1 MAGSVPSE
9 LGSDGDRPAM
19 AARQRMGIFG
29 CCRFLAAL
37 FGWTAIAWLSV
48 DAKAQSE
55 LPLFDG
61 HIHYSVGATQQY
73 SPEQVIGI
81 LDGAG
86 IRQALLSSTPNDGTV
101 ELYRRYPQRFI
112 PELRPY
118 RKTRDLATW
127 SVERRSWYRDPETV
141 AFIEQELTR
150 GIYRGIG
157 EFHLDGVEADTPVI
171 RRIVQIASER
181 KLWMHAHS
189 DAEAIDKLF
198 AYDPQARIV
207 WAHAGMSEPPAVI
220 GRMLTRYPALSA
232 DLSYRDVAPGG
243 TLDPE
248 WKALFLKF
256 PDRFLYG
263 SDTWIPPRWEEV
275 GSLTQQARG
284 WLAQLPPEVAENIAW
299 RNAERIFGK

>member
-1 MAGSVPSE
+1 MHRMGT
-9 LGSDGDRPAM
+9 LGSPKL
-19 AARQRMGIFG
+19 
-29 CCRFLAAL
+29 LALL
-37 FGWTAIAWLSV
+37 FWWMAIAWPSV
-48 DAKAQSE
+48 DAKAQSG

-61 HIHYSVGATQQY
+61 HIHYSVGATERY

-101 ELYRRYPQRFI
+101 ELYKRYPQRFI

-118 RKTRDLATW
+118 RNTRDLATW
-127 SVERRSWYRDPETV
+127 SVERRSWYRDPDTV
-141 AFIEQELTR
+141 AFIEQELKR

-171 RRIVQIASER
+171 RRIVQIAAER

-198 AYDPQARIV
+198 AHDPHARIV

-220 GRMLTRYPALSA
+220 DRMLARYPALWA
-232 DLSYRDVAPGG
+232 DLSYRDVSPGG

-248 WKALFLKF
+248 WKALFLKY

-275 GSLTQQARG
+275 GLLTQQARG

-299 RNAERIFGK
+299 RNAERIFAE

>member
-1 MAGSVPSE
+1 MV
-9 LGSDGDRPAM
+9 
-19 AARQRMGIFG
+19 
-29 CCRFLAAL
+29 
-37 FGWTAIAWLSV
+37 
-48 DAKAQSE
+48 
-55 LPLFDG
+55 
-61 HIHYSVGATQQY
+61 
-73 SPEQVIGI
+73 
-81 LDGAG
+81 
-86 IRQALLSSTPNDGTV
+86 
-101 ELYRRYPQRFI
+101 
-112 PELRPY
+112 
-118 RKTRDLATW
+118 
-127 SVERRSWYRDPETV
+127 RDPDTV
-141 AFIEQELTR
+141 AFIEQELKR

-198 AYDPQARIV
+198 AYDPHARIV
-207 WAHAGMSEPPAVI
+207 WAHAGMSEPPGVI
-220 GRMLTRYPALSA
+220 DRMLSRYPALWA
-232 DLSYRDVAPGG
+232 DLSYRDVAPGD

-248 WKALFLKF
+248 WKALFLKY

-299 RNAERIFGK
+299 RNAERIFGQVEGEIAETRSRALNHGSTRRSTKGHVTDTESAEFAPVFGAFGARPADGRLCERVRAPLRVEDCSWH

>member
-1 MAGSVPSE
+1 MVARRILGTFGRWKRFAE
-9 LGSDGDRPAM
+9 LCA
-19 AARQRMGIFG
+19 
-29 CCRFLAAL
+29 LAAM
-37 FGWTAIAWLSV
+37 AWLSV

-73 SPEQVIGI
+73 SPEQIVGI

-86 IRQALLSSTPNDGTV
+86 VRQALLSSTPNDGTV

-118 RKTRDLATW
+118 RKTWDLATW
-127 SVERRSWYRDPETV
+127 SVERRSWYRDPDTV
-141 AFIEQELTR
+141 AFIEQELKR

-157 EFHLDGVEADTPVI
+157 EFHLDGVEADTQVI

-198 AYDPQARIV
+198 AHDPHARII
-207 WAHAGMSEPPAVI
+207 WAHAGMSVPPGVI
-220 GRMLTRYPALSA
+220 DRMLARYPALWA

-243 TLDPE
+243 TLDTE
-248 WKALFLKF
+248 WKALFLKY

-284 WLAQLPPEVAENIAW
+284 WLAQLPTDVAENIAW

>member
-1 MAGSVPSE
+1 MGTFGSWKLHAVL
-9 LGSDGDRPAM
+9 LGWM
-19 AARQRMGIFG
+19 AAAG
-29 CCRFLAAL
+29 
-37 FGWTAIAWLSV
+37 LSV
-48 DAKAQSE
+48 DATAQSG

-61 HIHYSVGATQQY
+61 HIHYSVGATQRY
-73 SPEQVIGI
+73 SPEQVIDI

-86 IRQALLSSTPNDGTV
+86 IGQALLSSTPNDGTV
-101 ELYRRYPQRFI
+101 ELYARYPHRFI

-127 SVERRSWYRDPETV
+127 SVERRSWYRDPDTV
-141 AFIEQELTR
+141 AFIEQELKR

-171 RRIVQIASER
+171 RRIVQLASER

-198 AYDPQARIV
+198 AYDPHARIV
-207 WAHAGMSEPPAVI
+207 WAHAGMSEPPGVVD
-220 GRMLTRYPALSA
+220 RMLSRYPALWA

-248 WKALFLKF
+248 WKALFLKY

-284 WLAQLPPEVAENIAW
+284 WLAQLPPEVAQNIAW
-299 RNAERIFGK
+299 QNAERIFGKL